1 MKCTGRD
8 FGTRQHS
15 GCRETEP
22 QGQKDVVGGGPTA
35 VAGREAKLPRRSL
48 DLLRM
53 RERGDI
59 RSL

>member
-1 MKCTGRD
+1 MKRAGRD

-15 GCRETEP
+15 GCPKTEP
-22 QGQKDVVGGGPTA
+22 QGRKGVAGGGPIA

-53 RERGDI
+53 RER
-59 RSL
+59 